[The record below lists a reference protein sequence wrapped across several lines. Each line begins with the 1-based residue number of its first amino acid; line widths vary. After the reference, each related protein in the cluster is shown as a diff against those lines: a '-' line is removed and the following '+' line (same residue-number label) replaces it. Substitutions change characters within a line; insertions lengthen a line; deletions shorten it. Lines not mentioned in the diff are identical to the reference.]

1 MRKFISIV
9 VALIVGVSAG
19 LGSSAIWVRARV
31 LPYCTVAN
39 NADAY
44 HLEFVR
50 VKAKVQFDH
59 GEIFI
64 YEDCDPI
71 EALASW
77 VKVENAD
84 WPIPGPIHEKRWL
97 LSDSTTKTAD
107 AIVEGEFNA
116 EHSLGC
122 YGPKFRI
129 LASKVKLISPVQD
142 YVPPVSDGEGP
153 ALRLKH

>member
-44 HLEFVR
+44 HLRFVR
-50 VKAKVQFDH
+50 VKAKVDFRND
-59 GEIFI
+59 GATI
-64 YEDCDPI
+64 YEDCDPD
-71 EALASW
+71 EALGAFIEFEEGAQPDESTGL
-77 VKVENAD
+77 
-84 WPIPGPIHEKRWL
+84 IF
-97 LSDSTTKTAD
+97 SDSSPIKTVD
-107 AIVEGEFNA
+107 AIVEGEFEANL
-116 EHSLGC
+116 SLGC

-129 LASKVKLISPVQD
+129 KASKFEVTSPAATR
-142 YVPPVSDGEGP
+142 S
-153 ALRLKH
+153 RW